1 MTWRAIFDDGDLSNA
16 TPSAT
21 TGAAGSAGAATTL
34 ARADHRHAFAP
45 TQNLDM
51 GGFALTNMATPD
63 GTVPAQA
70 ANVAYVQAVAQGLTI
85 KTPCRVATTANIT
98 LSGTQTIDGVS
109 VIANDRVLV
118 KDQSTGSQ
126 NGIYVC
132 SAGAWSRATDADTSA
147 KMRSGV
153 SVQIEEGTVNA
164 DTNWVL
170 TTNNPITLGTTALV
184 FTQFNSLG
192 QITAGAALTKSGQVL
207 DWNPDNSTLE
217 VSSDQAR
224 VKAGGIANSHI
235 SASAAIALSKLATD
249 PLARANHTGTQT
261 ASTISDFTS
270 AVQGTAVGG
279 DLTGT
284 VSNAQIAAG
293 AIMNADINASAA
305 IALSKLAT
313 DPLARANHTG
323 TQLANTISN
332 FDTQV
337 RTSRLDQMAAP
348 TAELNLSNASAVV
361 DGLKPKSYVT
371 ASRPTEQTGRIIY
384 DSDLGR
390 LMVSR

>member
-1 MTWRAIFDDGDLSNA
+1 MAWRQILDDGDLFSGAMTTVGGGSGTA
-16 TPSAT
+16 T
-21 TGAAGSAGAATTL
+21 AGSATTL
-34 ARADHRHAFAP
+34 ARSDHRHAFVP
-45 TQNLDM
+45 EEDLDM
-51 GGFALTNMATPD
+51 QGYRLTNLPTPVSASEAATVGYVD
-63 GTVPAQA
+63 AKVQGFTV
-70 ANVAYVQAVAQGLTI
+70 

-109 VIANDRVLV
+109 VVANDRVLV

-132 SAGAWSRATDADTSA
+132 QAGAWNRATDADISSEVV
-147 KMRSGV
+147 SGI
-153 SVQIEEGTVNA
+153 SVQVNEGTVNA
-164 DTNWVL
+164 DTTWVL
-170 TTNNPITLGTTALV
+170 TTNDPITLGTTALT
-184 FTQFNSLG
+184 FTQFSGAG
-192 QITAGAALTKSGQVL
+192 QITAGAALTKSGNTL

-217 VSSDQAR
+217 VNADAAR
-224 VKAGGIANSHI
+224 IKALGITNSHI
-235 SASAAIALSKLATD
+235 SASAGIALSKLATD

-261 ASTISDFTS
+261 AATISDFTS

-323 TQLANTISN
+323 TQLASTISN

-348 TAELNLSNASAVV
+348 TASVDFSNASATIN
-361 DGLKPKSYVT
+361 GLKPVSYTT
-371 ASRPTEQTGRIIY
+371 AGRPTEQTGRIIH
-384 DSDLGR
+384 DSTINR